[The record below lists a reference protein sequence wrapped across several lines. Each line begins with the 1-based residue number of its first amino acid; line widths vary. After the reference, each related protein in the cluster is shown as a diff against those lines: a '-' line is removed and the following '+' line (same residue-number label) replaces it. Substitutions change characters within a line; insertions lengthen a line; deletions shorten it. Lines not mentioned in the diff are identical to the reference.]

1 VAVPTF
7 LVERYLPG
15 MSPDG
20 IRAGVARTRDAAE
33 TMRVEGFEIRHRATF
48 VVAEDDLC
56 LCRFTATSPDLVA
69 EACRRAAFP
78 YARILSAAPV
88 RVPRRPTGDALPA
101 GTPVRHLDPGRES
114 HHA

>member
-1 VAVPTF
+1 MPTF

-15 MSPDG
+15 MPPDG

-33 TMRVEGFEIRHRATF
+33 AMRAEGFQVRHRATL

-56 LCRFTATSPDLVA
+56 LCRFTAASAGLVE

-78 YARILSAAPV
+78 YARILSAAAV
-88 RVPRRPTGDALPA
+88 RIPRQPTREAQ
-101 GTPVRHLDPGRES
+101 PGGPSRVGLES
-114 HHA
+114 RRYPHHA

>member
-1 VAVPTF
+1 MPTF

-15 MSPDG
+15 MPPDA

-33 TMRVEGFEIRHRATF
+33 AMRAEGLEVRHWATL

-56 LCRFTATSPDLVA
+56 LCRFTASTSALVE

-78 YARILSAAPV
+78 YARILSATPV
-88 RVPRRPTGDALPA
+88 RVPRQPARDALPA
-101 GTPVRHLDPGRES
+101 GPPIRTLESRRYPRH
-114 HHA
+114 A

>member
-1 VAVPTF
+1 VPTF

-20 IRAGVARTRDAAE
+20 IRAGVARTRDAALA
-33 TMRVEGFEIRHRATF
+33 MRVEGFEIRHRATF

-56 LCRFTATSPDLVA
+56 LCRFTAASPDLVE

-78 YARILSAAPV
+78 FARILSAVPV
-88 RVPRRPTGDALPA
+88 SVPRQPNRDARPA
-101 GTPVRHLDPGRES
+101 GTPVRDLDPGRD
-114 HHA
+114 ARDA